1 MRSRF
6 AAVVTGL
13 VMAALMVLLYS
24 SAAAGATINVNTT
37 ADELNADSD
46 CSLREAVQAANTDAA
61 VDGCTAGTGADTVVL
76 PAGIYVLTRIGANE
90 GANASGD
97 LDVLSDITIEGAGA
111 ATTVIDGNGT
121 DRVLKPAQRVL
132 AGHSRGHHCQRR
144 PREWFG
150 LRRRNSKYRRRA
162 RGLRQRDPR

>member
-1 MRSRF
+1 MKYAKRYKRYAF

-61 VDGCTAGTGADTVVL
+61 PSCCPRASMFSPGWEQTRGPTLVVTWTSS
-76 PAGIYVLTRIGANE
+76 AI
-90 GANASGD
+90 
-97 LDVLSDITIEGAGA
+97 
-111 ATTVIDGNGT
+111 
-121 DRVLKPAQRVL
+121 
-132 AGHSRGHHCQRR
+132 
-144 PREWFG
+144 
-150 LRRRNSKYRRRA
+150 
-162 RGLRQRDPR
+162 